1 MGSGQTEV
9 AGRQV
14 FRESVTFRGHPMVRA
29 LHPTTIEVTTED
41 ELTARGDCIIGVGAD
56 KGCEQLAGPLK
67 TAIRRAGARVR
78 IGVFVEG
85 NHFVVN
91 ARGDP
96 GLTLTDDHEMV
107 IRRSSFLSD
116 RTLALHAD
124 FAACDIPRPMVK
136 LLTDPRAVGRL
147 ELEVS

>member
-1 MGSGQTEV
+1 M
-9 AGRQV
+9 
-14 FRESVTFRGHPMVRA
+14 
-29 LHPTTIEVTTED
+29 
-41 ELTARGDCIIGVGAD
+41 
-56 KGCEQLAGPLK
+56 
-67 TAIRRAGARVR
+67 
-78 IGVFVEG
+78 FVEG